1 LKVTKQFARAAF
13 LLIAASCIAATPSI
27 AAKQGDSH
35 SKPTGLTERWQLPPE
50 AANVLQLLYSGDSA
64 AALTS
69 ARQIE
74 TAAPQNP
81 LGYLLEAEIDW
92 WTIYCANF
100 EFRWNF
106 LDVWHH
112 PLEDAVQQS
121 YLDLASRSISLAEA
135 QLQNSETAE
144 MHLCAGMGYIMRGRL
159 LGLRDDRRGTAHAGV
174 KGREHL
180 MRAHELDPGMAD
192 SETGIGLYNYYVDTL
207 STVIKVLR
215 FFMGIPGGSK
225 NDGIGQLE
233 NAMENGQLTAVEA
246 RFYLAKNL
254 RTYDRE
260 YVRAAE
266 LLEPLVKQYPQNPVF
281 AMMLG
286 NMDALLNR
294 KEKAA
299 QNYRAA
305 AAMKIND
312 AACAQNVKR
321 AAQEGLAALSASET
335 PN

>member
-1 LKVTKQFARAAF
+1 MNKLFARAAF
-13 LLIAASCIAATPSI
+13 FVTTIFCIAAHPSS
-27 AAKQGDSH
+27 AAQQPAPQAATQGI
-35 SKPTGLTERWQLPPE
+35 TERWQLPPQ
-50 AANVLQLLYSGDSA
+50 ATNVIQLLYSGNSDSA
-64 AALTS
+64 LTA

-74 TAAPQNP
+74 TADAQNP

-92 WTIYCANF
+92 WTIYCQNF

-112 PLEDAVQQS
+112 PVEDAVQQS
-121 YLDLASRSISLAEA
+121 YLDLASRSISLAESRLD
-135 QLQNSETAE
+135 QQETAE
-144 MHLCAGMGYIMRGRL
+144 MHLYAGMGYIMRGRL
-159 LGLRDDRRGTAHAGV
+159 LGLRDDRRGTARAGV

-192 SETGIGLYNYYVDTL
+192 AETGIGLYNYYVDTL
-207 STVIKVLR
+207 STMIKVLR

-225 NDGIGQLE
+225 KDGISQLE

-246 RFYLAKNL
+246 RFYLAKSL

-260 YVRAAE
+260 YERAAE
-266 LLEPLVKQYPQNPVF
+266 LLEPLVREYPQNPVF

-294 KEKAA
+294 KE
-299 QNYRAA
+299 RAA
-305 AAMKIND
+305 ENYHAAATMKISD
-312 AACAQNVKR
+312 VACSQNVKK
-321 AAQEGLAALSASET
+321 AAQEGLAALSATENQ
-335 PN
+335 P